1 MLKCCHR
8 VTRGARAESKQR
20 EPVQRPPNLNRKGGH
35 VADASVL
42 KNKER
47 IKTVT
52 LAAAILHATPDGK
65 GDVKFTIDEAVEA
78 ASKIYARVVKN
89 S

>member
-1 MLKCCHR
+1 M
-8 VTRGARAESKQR
+8 
-20 EPVQRPPNLNRKGGH
+20 
-35 VADASVL
+35 ADASVL